1 MKARTHWPTFVDWTQ
16 CFIHHEPVTE
26 TINSASE
33 TEVESGAVSLQPS
46 LQPQV
51 SPPGGY

>member
-33 TEVESGAVSLQPS
+33 TEVESGAVSL
-46 LQPQV
+46 
-51 SPPGGY
+51 